1 MAASRA
7 INTHVNDNGRC
18 AVCLTSFP
26 CPVACLAEANL
37 AALSEPLPLL
47 PLPSRAAQPSSG
59 ARPQH
64 PVRAYDDLAMLN
76 RVLAGL
82 NRLD

>member
-1 MAASRA
+1 M
-7 INTHVNDNGRC
+7 NNDT
-18 AVCLTSFP
+18 APT
-26 CPVACLAEANL
+26 ACLAEANL

-47 PLPSRAAQPSSG
+47 PLPLPSRAAQPSSA
-59 ARPQH
+59 ARPLR
-64 PVRAYDDLAMLN
+64 PVRGCGDLAILN